1 MLVLTN
7 SLSENLALAGILL
20 VAGLIVAAV
29 GYVLYKSR
37 TYHYCEIDPR
47 KLYRDGC
54 RHSLQFARS
63 CRRGKIKTV
72 VSLIGDNEVISD
84 RFAGALAKA
93 RGQGAQTLQVVI
105 PLGGW
110 PSTENIR
117 QFLDIM
123 ANSANHPVLV
133 HCREGVRRT
142 GMMVSAYRLSVMGLT
157 RQQAKDA
164 LETFGHS
171 RRSIGDVEHF
181 IDLYDPQRKEVIYTG
196 SEAPSAV

>member
-1 MLVLTN
+1 MAF
-7 SLSENLALAGILL
+7 SLSANLTLA
-20 VAGLIVAAV
+20 AGLLAAEMLIGGV
-29 GYVLYKSR
+29 GFYLYKSR
-37 TYHYCEIDPR
+37 TYHFREIDPH

-54 RHSLQFARS
+54 RHPLQFARS

-72 VSLIGDNEVISD
+72 VSLIGDNEVESN

-93 RGQGAQTLQVVI
+93 RAQGAQTLHVVI

-110 PSTENIR
+110 PSSENIR

-123 ANSANHPVLV
+123 ADPGHHPVLV

-142 GMMVSAYRLSVMGLT
+142 GMMVSAYRLTVMGLT